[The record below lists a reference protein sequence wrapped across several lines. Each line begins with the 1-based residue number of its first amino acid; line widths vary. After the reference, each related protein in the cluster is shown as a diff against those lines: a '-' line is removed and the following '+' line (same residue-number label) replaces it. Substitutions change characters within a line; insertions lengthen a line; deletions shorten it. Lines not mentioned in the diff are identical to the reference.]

1 MDRKVVAGA
10 VGALVL
16 AMAVGAAGAIAASR
30 ALSDDE
36 ERHAVDERAGFDR
49 WPSFNR
55 PPFRDFRPFAHPGV
69 FGGLDAAA
77 TYLDLTEEELRE
89 RLRDG
94 DTLAEIAEDEGRT
107 VTGLVDAMAAAA
119 EEKIDDAVE
128 SGRLTEERA
137 DDLKQELE
145 ERMTD
150 LVNGE
155 WAGPPFGF
163 GFHGFLPGGI
173 EPRDFRDRGPRA

>member
-1 MDRKVVAGA
+1 
-10 VGALVL
+10 
-16 AMAVGAAGAIAASR
+16 
-30 ALSDDE
+30 
-36 ERHAVDERAGFDR
+36 
-49 WPSFNR
+49 
-55 PPFRDFRPFAHPGV
+55 
-69 FGGLDAAA
+69 
-77 TYLDLTEEELRE
+77 
-89 RLRDG
+89 
-94 DTLAEIAEDEGRT
+94 
-107 VTGLVDAMAAAA
+107 MAAAA

-145 ERMTD
+145 ERITD